1 MTRTAVMAAAMCL
14 AALTA
19 GNGLSEP
26 AETPILKGAVK
37 QRLVLDD
44 TLLKSLAPVTIDVT
58 FETGEGKKSGRYTG
72 VLLWSLIERV
82 GLVDEAGKNASLRH
96 TC

>member
-1 MTRTAVMAAAMCL
+1 MTRTVVIAAALCL

-19 GNGLSEP
+19 GNSLSEP
-26 AETPILKGAVK
+26 AETPILQGAVK
-37 QRLVLDD
+37 QRLVLDE

-72 VLLWSLIERV
+72 VRLWSLIERG
-82 GLVDEAGKNASLRH
+82 GLWTRRGRTLASGTH
-96 TC
+96 C